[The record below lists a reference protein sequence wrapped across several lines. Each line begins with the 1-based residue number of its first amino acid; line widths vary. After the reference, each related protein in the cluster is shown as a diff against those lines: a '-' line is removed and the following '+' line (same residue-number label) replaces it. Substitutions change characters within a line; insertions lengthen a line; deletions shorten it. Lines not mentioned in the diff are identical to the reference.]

1 MARTKSVERRKSS
14 PKIAKSAKT
23 KDEIIPEVVEV
34 APLAEA
40 VTRDTLATNSY
51 LAGNATLTRG
61 ELPSPDSIQIQC
73 LGKFAPLLNIDPF
86 DPSSAAAAGH
96 VAMSKQDHQLHKENF
111 EGYQRNIEIVGMG
124 YDLIKKTLQSAT
136 KAVGA
141 KVASIDYAIAYQGI
155 ETKELSLEI
164 AQSQTMVEGHK
175 RDAQHQIEQY
185 TASENITKGQM
196 LSMKLRKLTLLA
208 QQQASDLQNTR
219 DQTRVLTGEEP
230 KN

>member
-1 MARTKSVERRKSS
+1 MAVKKSTTPARKSA
-14 PKIAKSAKT
+14 AKVAKNR
-23 KDEIIPEVVEV
+23 DEIIPQVVDV

-51 LAGNATLTRG
+51 LGSGATLTRG
-61 ELPSPDSIQIQC
+61 ELPTPDSITIQG

-96 VAMSKQDHQLHKENF
+96 VAMSKEDYTEHKENY
-111 EGYQRNIEIVGMG
+111 EGYQRNMEIVGMG
-124 YDLIKKTLQSAT
+124 YDLIKRTLQTAT

-155 ETKELSLEI
+155 ETSELKLEI

-175 RDAQHQIEQY
+175 RDAQHQIEQF

-196 LSMKLRKLTLLA
+196 LSMKLRKLALLA
-208 QQQASDLQNTR
+208 EQQAHDLQLTR
-219 DQTRVLTGEEP
+219 QQTQSLTGAEP